1 MLLALRDTW
10 VSAAVPRRLLFDSI
24 LLGVVGALS
33 AQLFTLLLHLAQ
45 RGLLAGIAGYH
56 APGLPQ
62 EGETLRV
69 VTGKYGLWLIPL
81 VTTLGGLISGLL
93 VFGFA
98 PEAEGHGTDAVVN
111 AFHHQGG
118 KLRLRVAPLKM
129 IASAI
134 TIGSGGSAGR
144 EGPTALISAS
154 VGSTYG
160 LLRKRSEHDRR
171 LLLLIG
177 AAAGLSAIFR
187 SPIGSALFVIE
198 VLYGDMEFEAGVLP
212 YAMLSSIVAF
222 AANGLFVGYR
232 PLFDVPGDLT
242 AGGIVDHLS
251 YVPLGVVA
259 GLVGTIVPNAFY
271 GMRGLFRRLPG
282 PACFKPAIGGLATGL
297 CALALPQVLGGG
309 YGWIQEAIYGRL
321 SSWLLLALVF
331 GKVLAFCSTVSSGG
345 SGGVFA
351 PSLFV
356 GAMLGAVL
364 AQLFHQSPAA
374 FTVVGMAAVFGAAAR
389 VPIATLFMVTEMT
402 GGYQLLVP
410 AALAVF
416 IAFLTQVIVSGSFP
430 FRSLYEAQVPQR
442 GHSPAHHAEHVRLA
456 LDLLDRNVV
465 PLPETMLPLELLAL
479 LRSGV
484 PLSLADHRQLR
495 LEMVSAES
503 TLLGKTVSAVD
514 GDGARIMALVR
525 KGSVMLPH
533 TNSKVELGDE
543 LILVARPKATDGP
556 EKAATLANPI

>member
-1 MLLALRDTW
+1 
-10 VSAAVPRRLLFDSI
+10 
-24 LLGVVGALS
+24 
-33 AQLFTLLLHLAQ
+33 
-45 RGLLAGIAGYH
+45 
-56 APGLPQ
+56 
-62 EGETLRV
+62 
-69 VTGKYGLWLIPL
+69 L

-93 VFGFA
+93 VFGLA

-118 KLRLRVAPLKM
+118 KLRLRVAPLKL

-144 EGPTALISAS
+144 EGPTALISAC

-160 LLRKRSEHDRR
+160 LLRKRTEHDRR

-222 AANGLFVGYR
+222 AVNGLFVGYR
-232 PLFDVPGDLT
+232 PLFDVRGDLA

-271 GMRGLFRRLPG
+271 GMRGLFRRVPG
-282 PACFKPAIGGLATGL
+282 PPCFKPAIGGLATGL

-321 SSWLLLALVF
+321 ASWLLLALLF
-331 GKVLAFCSTVSSGG
+331 GKLLAFCSTVSSGG

-356 GAMLGAVL
+356 GAMLGAFL
-364 AQLFHQSPAA
+364 ARLLHQPAAA

-416 IAFLTQVIVSGSFP
+416 IAFLTQVIVSESFP
-430 FRSLYEAQVPQR
+430 FRSLYEAQVPHR
-442 GHSPAHHAEHVRLA
+442 GHSPAHQGEQLRLA
-456 LDLLDRNVV
+456 LDLLDRKVV
-465 PLPETMLPLELLAL
+465 PLPATTVSLELVAL

-484 PLSLADHRQLR
+484 LVSLADHRQLR
-495 LEMVSAES
+495 LDIVSAES
-503 TLLGKTVSAVD
+503 PLLDKTARAVER
-514 GDGARIMALVR
+514 DGARIMAVVR
-525 KGSVMLPH
+525 RGKVMLPP
-533 TNSKVELGDE
+533 TLTKVELGDE
-543 LILVARPKATDGP
+543 LILIALPTTTRSPAEVAAVP
-556 EKAATLANPI
+556 NPLVS